1 MQSKQSI
8 KSFPFLTKEE
18 ELQGNENNHIFNMIT
33 LCDVIDFIRNK
44 KIDDIPRRIRGKVMY
59 QYEEIIN
66 TSISSRLNYYYTG
79 FDENSCT
86 STTAAIFFFLKH
98 EELTIS
104 SIGDIYN
111 KSSFKQLPT
120 ILEMGNMLYTFYT
133 PYHKFS
139 VLQVGT
145 EACIIQSNQDT
156 FHCKDEDHQYTFI
169 EYLKFPYWFPN
180 NEYMNSSNDLTDV
193 RNHRRFVKFNNLNEL
208 EECFNELRQSRDV
221 NICESIYEKYFG
233 IRFKHS
239 KIEDEHWFTAVQFSF
254 DGN

>member
-8 KSFPFLTKEE
+8 QSFPFLTKEE
-18 ELQGNENNHIFNMIT
+18 ELQGNEKIMT

-44 KIDDIPRRIRGKVMY
+44 NIDDIPKRIRGKVMY

-86 STTAAIFFFLKH
+86 STAAAIFFFLKH

-111 KSSFKQLPT
+111 KSSFEQLPT

-139 VLQVGT
+139 VVQVGK
-145 EACIIQSNQDT
+145 EACIIQSN
-156 FHCKDEDHQYTFI
+156 
-169 EYLKFPYWFPN
+169 L
-180 NEYMNSSNDLTDV
+180 V
-193 RNHRRFVKFNNLNEL
+193 EL
-208 EECFNELRQSRDV
+208 VLM
-221 NICESIYEKYFG
+221 
-233 IRFKHS
+233 
-239 KIEDEHWFTAVQFSF
+239 
-254 DGN
+254 

>member
-1 MQSKQSI
+1 MQSNQTI
-8 KSFPFLTKEE
+8 KSFVETTKKEG
-18 ELQGNENNHIFNMIT
+18 LQENEMMT
-33 LCDVIDFIRNK
+33 LCDVIDFIGNK
-44 KIDDIPRRIRGKVMY
+44 RIDDIPRRIRGKVMY

-66 TSISSRLNYYYTG
+66 TSISSRLNHYYTG

-86 STTAAIFFFLKH
+86 STAAAMFFFLKH

-111 KSSFKQLPT
+111 KSSFEQLPT
-120 ILEMGNMLYTFYT
+120 ILEMDNMLYTFHT
-133 PYHKFS
+133 PFHKFS
-139 VLQVGT
+139 IVQVGT

-156 FHCKDEDHQYTFI
+156 FHCKDEDPQYTFI
-169 EYLKFPYWFPN
+169 EYLKFPHWFPN
-180 NEYMNSSNDLTDV
+180 NEYLNSSNDLADV
-193 RNHRRFVKFNNLNEL
+193 RNHRRFVRFNNLNEL
-208 EECFNELRQSRDV
+208 EEFFNELRQSRDV

-239 KIEDEHWFTAVQFSF
+239 RIEDDHWFTAVQFSF